1 MTTRILL
8 ELQFSR
14 LFLLSYIINHLTWH
28 AARIYEA
35 MKPESKSQA
44 GRRSRSIRLLLGG
57 VCRAAAQNRLKTH
70 TVTTPLCSYHAVP
83 CFKLQD
89 LTMTMIKPSLNTIIA
104 SALLIPNSPLVP
116 INLSKV
122 KDWELMGHKNV
133 VSTCKRASHDAY
145 LWHTEK
151 QQVFTVLLIKI

>member
-1 MTTRILL
+1 MQH
-8 ELQFSR
+8 ES
-14 LFLLSYIINHLTWH
+14 
-28 AARIYEA
+28 
-35 MKPESKSQA
+35 MKQWSQSPNPKLVVGVVA
-44 GRRSRSIRLLLGG
+44 LGCCCL

-145 LWHTEK
+145 LWHREAAASFHCPPNQDLKVPRK
-151 QQVFTVLLIKI
+151 QVCDAILDEAKD